1 MSHPQRPH
9 GLQPTRL
16 LCPWD
21 FPGKSTGV
29 GCHRL
34 LRLIGCTPIQKRKFR
49 KKSCLLPPFL
59 LFLSLSPS
67 SSFISLFI
75 IKKPPNI
82 KNIINVEKNHR
93 PSVLYLP
100 CPVNRP
106 LTELGSPRGR
116 RHFKDAHRCCRTGEK
131 PGAKV
136 RQRLTCSPSSLAC

>member
-1 MSHPQRPH
+1 MFSAFVFLPSF
-9 GLQPTRL
+9 L
-16 LCPWD
+16 LP
-21 FPGKSTGV
+21 
-29 GCHRL
+29 
-34 LRLIGCTPIQKRKFR
+34 
-49 KKSCLLPPFL
+49 LLPPFL

-67 SSFISLFI
+67 SLFISLI
-75 IKKPPNI
+75 KIKKPPNI

-131 PGAKV
+131 PGAWGV
-136 RQRLTCSPSSLAC
+136 GGRRERGEGSAGTLRVEPRLLRFLGK